1 MAMTDRAARLRHA
14 LAAALERYDDRVG
27 EAFAHEVELKI
38 NPSDAFLALVR
49 PSETGIVIE
58 ATMAVVARI
67 EEAWTATLNLSNA
80 LPSDSQIAL
89 LGDHDHVVDVALRW
103 LMQHELNHVAV
114 GHFKLSAGA
123 GIVEGG
129 GLTQF
134 ALASQKHRSASPLNQ
149 LNATD
154 QKLAPLC
161 LELQADHDATEIV
174 LGAYFNENH
183 ELFGYYAICIAL
195 VIFVIERID
204 REQGNQEIS
213 HPRASTRLFMLLA
226 YLAELPFIPAYK
238 RAAQEGLEQMPEEY
252 LPDEL
257 EVQQYSKAVVGP
269 VFAACQIIADA
280 VELPNILDELG
291 GTEAFFADIQNALL
305 NGHDDVENFKTDCA
319 KQWAELK
326 PVNNQLLKMLGW

>member
-1 MAMTDRAARLRHA
+1 MTDREARLRHA

-27 EAFAHEVELKI
+27 EAFPDEVEFKL

-49 PSETGIVIE
+49 PSETGITIE
-58 ATMAVVARI
+58 ATLAVVARI
-67 EEAWTATLNLSNA
+67 EDVWATTLDLSNA
-80 LPSDSQIAL
+80 LPYDSQIAL
-89 LGDHDHVVDVALRW
+89 LGDHDHVVDMALRW

-134 ALASQKHRSASPLNQ
+134 ALANQKHRPASPLDQ

-154 QKLAPLC
+154 RKMSPLC

-174 LGAYFNENH
+174 LGAYFNENY
-183 ELFGYYAICIAL
+183 ELFRYYAICIAL

-213 HPRASTRLFMLLA
+213 HPKASTRLFMLLA
-226 YLAELPFIPAYK
+226 YLVELPYIPAYK
-238 RAAQEGLEQMPEEY
+238 QAAQEELEHMPEEY
-252 LPDEL
+252 LPDEA

-269 VFAACQIIADA
+269 VFAACEIIAEA
-280 VELPNILDELG
+280 VDLPNILEELG
-291 GTEAFFADIQNALL
+291 GTEAFFADIQKAVL
-305 NGHDDVENFKTDCA
+305 GGQSDVAQFKTECA
-319 KQWAELK
+319 KQWAALK
-326 PVNNQLLKMLGW
+326 PLNDQLLKILGW

>member
-1 MAMTDRAARLRHA
+1 MTDQEARLRHA

-27 EAFAHEVELKI
+27 EAFPHEVDLLI

-49 PSETGIVIE
+49 PSKTGTIIET
-58 ATMAVVARI
+58 TTTVVARI
-67 EEAWTATLNLSNA
+67 EEAWAATLELSNA
-80 LPSDSQIAL
+80 LPSESQIAM
-89 LGDHDHVVDVALRW
+89 LGDHDHVVDIALRW

-134 ALASQKHRSASPLNQ
+134 ALATQKQRAASPLDQ
-149 LNATD
+149 LDPAD

-183 ELFGYYAICIAL
+183 ALFRYYAICVAL

-204 REQGNQEIS
+204 REQGNQGIS
-213 HPRASTRLFMLLA
+213 HPKASTRLFMLLA
-226 YLAELPFIPAYK
+226 YLVELPYIPAYK
-238 RAAQEGLEQMPEEY
+238 RAAREGLEQMPEKY
-252 LPDEL
+252 LPDDA

-269 VFAACQIIADA
+269 VFAACEIIAEA
-280 VELPNILDELG
+280 VELPNILEELG
-291 GTEAFFADIQNALL
+291 GTEAFFADIQKVVLG
-305 NGHDDVENFKTDCA
+305 GHGDIAEFETECA
-319 KQWAELK
+319 KQWAALK
-326 PVNNQLLKMLGW
+326 PLNDRLLELLGW